1 MICVRYD
8 PEKLEIEVRGHARA
22 AEKGRDL
29 ICCAVSVL
37 VQALEKTGRGVGTVE
52 ARMEPGDAWVRL
64 RPYPLQ
70 WMEAAQRYQAV
81 IDGMRMMAES
91 YPAHVR
97 MRSGALEPGTY
108 ADKKT

>member
-8 PEKLEIEVRGHARA
+8 PEKLELEVRGHAGA

-29 ICCAVSVL
+29 VCCAVSVL
-37 VQALEKTGRGVGTVE
+37 VQALEKTGQSVGTVE
-52 ARMEPGDAWVRL
+52 ARMEPGNARVRL
-64 RPYPLQ
+64 HPYPLQ

-81 IDGMRMMAES
+81 MDGLRMVAES

-97 MRSGALEPGTY
+97 MHSGAFEPGTY
-108 ADKKT
+108 ASGKT